1 MEIAVDLIALAIV
14 VICAAVAYFRGFVKT
29 FFGFISVIVALV
41 LAFFF
46 YKPLGVYIKDSTD
59 IDDWVY
65 ESIVSLNKEKTKEEL
80 PEDHI
85 ILSTESG
92 ENTSGEEKVKDE
104 TKDATISEKLMGMVD
119 SLPTSINDSLN
130 ASLNLNE
137 KKEQLVMNIA
147 TKVSD
152 IVVNILAWVSLF
164 VGIRIILLI
173 LMLIFDSLMQ
183 LPGLKEVNNVF
194 GLILGAVMG
203 IFRVYLILAI
213 IYFISNVAQIDAVV
227 DGIQDSMVVSHL
239 YNNNILINL
248 IF

>member
-14 VICAAVAYFRGFVKT
+14 VICATVAYFRGFVKT

-65 ESIVSLNKEKTKEEL
+65 ESIESLNKEKTKEEL

-147 TKVSD
+147 TKVSE

-194 GLILGAVMG
+194 GLILGAIMG

-227 DGIQDSMVVSHL
+227 DGIQDSMIVSHL

>member
-1 MEIAVDLIALAIV
+1 MGIAVDLIALAVV
-14 VICAAVAYFRGFVKT
+14 VICAVIAYFRGFVKT

-173 LMLIFDSLMQ
+173 LMLIFDGLMQ

-194 GLILGAVMG
+194 GLILGAIMG

>member
-1 MEIAVDLIALAIV
+1 MGIAVDLIALAIV

-173 LMLIFDSLMQ
+173 LMLIFDGLMQ

-194 GLILGAVMG
+194 GLILGAIMG

>member
-1 MEIAVDLIALAIV
+1 MGIAVDLIALAIV

-80 PEDHI
+80 PEAHI

-92 ENTSGEEKVKDE
+92 ENTSGEEKVTDE

-194 GLILGAVMG
+194 GLILGAIMG